1 MKPDLILTGG
11 RVLSMD
17 EHAPYA
23 DAVALRG
30 GRVLAVGAEQDVVA
44 VAAPGAKRV
53 NLDGAVV
60 LPGFHDAH
68 VHLTDHG
75 FALAQLELYGA
86 PSLADALELV
96 AARARE
102 LPPGEL
108 LEGVGFSLSRWSV
121 PAVERHSLDAA
132 APGRPVI
139 LRSQDLHSAW
149 LNTQALALIGV
160 TDTTPDPAGGT
171 VVRDEAG
178 EATGLLLERAT
189 RLVEA
194 GLPPRSAHEIRA
206 ALARAGAD
214 FAARGVTTV
223 HHMAMDQPG
232 CWREMASVASR
243 PGYQVRVWA
252 CVNQEDVEHAAALGV
267 ATGHGGAD
275 FQVGGAKFFVDGA
288 LGSRTAWMLQPYA
301 DGSGSGAVVHGPDVL
316 AERMPV
322 AIEAGF
328 APVVHAIGDAANR
341 AAIDALQATRARWEA
356 LGLRPRLE
364 HAQHLSAADSARA
377 GAMRLPVS
385 VQPGH
390 LVFDL
395 RPIQELLPDR
405 QEEAYAFGTL
415 QKNGAVLAMGSD
427 APIAR
432 PDVLAGVRAA
442 CTRTDEDGRALT
454 PAERLGVEEA
464 LAAYTRG
471 AAFAIQREHRS
482 GQLRAGFDADLVLLS
497 CEPDPEALHP
507 SVLATIKGGVVT
519 YSSGQIDL

>member
-1 MKPDLILTGG
+1 MMKDLVLTGG

-17 EHAPYA
+17 PAAPHA

-30 GRVLAVGAEQDVVA
+30 GRVLAVGAEHEVLA
-44 VAAPGAKRV
+44 AAPGARRV
-53 NLDGAVV
+53 DVAGAVV

-75 FALAQLELYGA
+75 FALAQLELYEA
-86 PSLADALELV
+86 PTLEAALELI
-96 AARARE
+96 ATRAQA
-102 LPPGEL
+102 LLPGEL

-121 PAVERHSLDAA
+121 PSVHRRSLDAV

-149 LNTQALALIGV
+149 LNTQALELIGV
-160 TDTTPDPAGGT
+160 TRHTPDPDGGT

-178 EATGLLLERAT
+178 EPTGLLLERAT
-189 RLVEA
+189 RLIEA
-194 GLPPRSAHEIRA
+194 GQPPRSAQTIRE

-214 FAARGVTTV
+214 LAARGVTTV

-243 PGYQVRVWA
+243 SGYPVRIWA

-275 FQVGGAKFFVDGA
+275 FEVGGAKFFVDGA
-288 LGSRTAWMLQPYA
+288 LGSRTAWMLEPYA
-301 DGSGSGAVVHGPDVL
+301 DGSGTGAVVHGPEILV
-316 AERMPV
+316 ERIPAV
-322 AIEAGF
+322 IEAGF

-341 AAIDALQATRARWEA
+341 AAIDALQATRSRWQA

-364 HAQHLSAADSARA
+364 HAQHLTAADSARV
-377 GAMRLPVS
+377 GAMQLPVS
-385 VQPGH
+385 VQPSH

-405 QEEAYAFGTL
+405 QNEAYAFATL
-415 QKNGAVLAMGSD
+415 QANGAVLAMGSD

-432 PDVLAGVRAA
+432 PDVLAGIRAA
-442 CTRTDEDGRALT
+442 CTRTDADGRALN
-454 PAERLGVEEA
+454 PNERMSVEAA
-464 LAAYTRG
+464 LAGYTRG

-482 GQLRAGFDADLVLLS
+482 GMLRAGFDADVVLLS
-497 CEPDPEALHP
+497 AAPDPAAEDP
-507 SVLATIKGGVVT
+507 RVLATIKDGAVT
-519 YSSGQIDL
+519 FSSGALDL